1 MTAQPSTDKL
11 DLNAEF
17 VRGLLRDQHP
27 DLADLPIRFV
37 SGGGDNALYRLGDD
51 LVMRLPLRPWA
62 SGLLRNEQ
70 KWLPS
75 LAERLPIAV
84 PAGPDRASRAR
95 LSFSLDRIA
104 VVRGNNRKFR
114 ASSQQSSRNSDRFP
128 ARPAHRRAGRCA
140 GQ

>member
-17 VRGLLRDQHP
+17 VRGLLRDLHP

-84 PAGPDRASRAR
+84 PAPV
-95 LSFSLDRIA
+95 RIGHPE
-104 VVRGNNRKFR
+104 RG
-114 ASSQQSSRNSDRFP
+114 FP
-128 ARPAHRRAGRCA
+128 FPWTVSPWFAGTTA
-140 GQ
+140 N

>member
-70 KWLPS
+70 KCRRRWPNDCRWPCPRRSGSGIPGAAFLFP
-75 LAERLPIAV
+75 
-84 PAGPDRASRAR
+84 GPYRRGSREQPQ
-95 LSFSLDRIA
+95 I
-104 VVRGNNRKFR
+104 
-114 ASSQQSSRNSDRFP
+114 
-128 ARPAHRRAGRCA
+128 
-140 GQ
+140 